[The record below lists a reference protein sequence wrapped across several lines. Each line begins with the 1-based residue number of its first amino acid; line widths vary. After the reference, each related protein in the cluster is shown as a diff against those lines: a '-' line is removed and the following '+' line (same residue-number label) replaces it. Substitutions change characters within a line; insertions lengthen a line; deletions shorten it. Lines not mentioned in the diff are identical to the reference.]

1 MRCEGTNDIGVTFGR
16 CMAVFFQ
23 NSPAAAAAA
32 FDTLDASF
40 LGGASVDVGFF
51 LRDWNTFPLLVLPST
66 RDRPNSE

>member
-23 NSPAAAAAA
+23 NSPAAAAA

-40 LGGASVDVGFF
+40 LGGASVDVVF